1 MALQPEQKQLGY
13 EQTLMHG
20 RYTKELGQFAK
31 SEAARLRVEREQKSK
46 EDEFREYRDDTYCQ
60 KCKTKLVW
68 IRDWTFSKIG
78 EDWIFLFL
86 LGMLMALLSFGLDY
100 TIAKFQTA
108 HIWVYRELAGHPF
121 LQYLAWCF
129 YPIIFVVFS
138 AGFAHLVA
146 PQAVGSGIPEM
157 KTILRGVVLKEYLN
171 FKTLIAKVVGL
182 ATSVG
187 SGLPLGKEGPFV
199 HIASIVSTLLSKFI
213 VTFKGIYENES
224 RNIEMLAAACAVG
237 VSCNFAAPIGGVL
250 FSIEVTSTYFAVRN
264 YWRGF
269 FGAVCGAFVFRLLA
283 VWNQEEET
291 ITALFK
297 TNFRVDFPFDPQE
310 LIAFSFIGVVC
321 GFGGALFVYLHRKIV
336 DFNRKH
342 KQFTRFLQKNRF
354 IYPTLVALF
363 ITSITF
369 PLGLGQFMAAELT
382 QKDQIDELFS
392 NTTWVVREK
401 VDIIPDPATY
411 WENPNVFVTLVSFI
425 VMQFWMVALAITLPV
440 PAGVFMP
447 VFIIGAA
454 FGRLVGESMSAWFP
468 DGISN
473 GHLLNKIVPGGYA
486 VVGAAAL
493 SGSVT
498 HTISTSVIV
507 FELTGQITHILPVM
521 IAVLIA
527 NAISQL
533 LQPSIYDSIIQIK
546 RLPYLPDISSSGPRI
561 HNTYV
566 EDIMVRGVKFIS
578 WLSCYQDLRDLLD
591 TSNLNSFPLVDAPES
606 MILLGSVQRAELE
619 YLLDKKLGRLARI
632 QYTEN
637 KRKQAAADS
646 GRLPSQTITPP
657 SRFTIVSYHSNEG
670 NEPNLIIPISENPN
684 GSISSRKSSVADL
697 DDMTPEE
704 QAEWEAAVL
713 KEQIDFSDSQI
724 DPAPFQLVER
734 TSLHK
739 VHSLFSLLGL
749 NHAYVTTLGRLVGV
763 VALKEIRRA
772 VEHTNFYKNQRPPV
786 VRTPS
791 TPSISPEPTNRNG
804 SRPQFNLLVDEAT

>member
-20 RYTKELGQFAK
+20 RYTKELGQFAR
-31 SEAARLRVEREQKSK
+31 SEAARLRVERQRKSK
-46 EDEFREYRDDTYCQ
+46 EDEFREYRDDTCCQ
-60 KCKTKLVW
+60 KCKTNLIW
-68 IRDWTFSKIG
+68 IRDWTFGKIG

-86 LGMLMALLSFGLDY
+86 LGILMALLSFGLDY

-108 HIWVYRELAGHPF
+108 HIWVYRELSGHPF

-138 AGFAHLVA
+138 AGFGHLVA

-157 KTILRGVVLKEYLN
+157 KTILRGVVLKEYLT

-321 GFGGALFVYLHRKIV
+321 GFGGALFVYIHRKIV

-342 KQFTRFLQKNRF
+342 KKFTKILLKNRF
-354 IYPTLVALF
+354 IYPTLVALV
-363 ITSITF
+363 ITSVTF

-392 NTTWVVREK
+392 NTTWVLKEK
-401 VDIIPDPATY
+401 IDVATRQDPATY

-468 DGISN
+468 NGINSGPLVIN
-473 GHLLNKIVPGGYA
+473 NIVPGGYA

-561 HNTYV
+561 HNIYV

-578 WLSCYQDLRDLLD
+578 WLSHYEELRDLLEQ
-591 TSNLNSFPLVDAPES
+591 SSLNSFPLVDAPES
-606 MILLGSVQRAELE
+606 MILLGSVQREELE
-619 YLLDKKLGRLARI
+619 DLIDKHLGRHARI
-632 QYTEN
+632 QYKKD
-637 KRKQAAADS
+637 KREKAAVDS
-646 GRLPSQTITPP
+646 GRLPVQTITPA
-657 SRFTIVSYHSNEG
+657 SRFTIVAYHSNDG
-670 NEPNLIIPISENPN
+670 NEPNLTIPVRDESNGSLSSRRSSSDPISDNQTNQNHIDNSAWQE
-684 GSISSRKSSVADL
+684 STVA
-697 DDMTPEE
+697 
-704 QAEWEAAVL
+704 Q
-713 KEQIDFSDSQI
+713 
-724 DPAPFQLVER
+724 
-734 TSLHK
+734 
-739 VHSLFSLLGL
+739 
-749 NHAYVTTLGRLVGV
+749 
-763 VALKEIRRA
+763 
-772 VEHTNFYKNQRPPV
+772 
-786 VRTPS
+786 
-791 TPSISPEPTNRNG
+791 
-804 SRPQFNLLVDEAT
+804 